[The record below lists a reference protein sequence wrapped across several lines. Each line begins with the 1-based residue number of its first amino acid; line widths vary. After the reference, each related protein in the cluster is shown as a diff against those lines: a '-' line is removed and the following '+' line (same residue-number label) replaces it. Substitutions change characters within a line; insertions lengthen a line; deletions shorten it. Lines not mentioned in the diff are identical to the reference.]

1 METYTKLAS
10 TDADAQKVTVQNNS
24 IPKSEYSAS
33 KIKKL
38 LVPMSLVTRL
48 VSKLDAFLPYF
59 LMQSKYRVHALQAKN
74 I

>member
-33 KIKKL
+33 KIKNELGHKTGFQ
-38 LVPMSLVTRL
+38 TRC
-48 VSKLDAFLPYF
+48 FPTILPYAVKVSSAC
-59 LMQSKYRVHALQAKN
+59 LAS
-74 I
+74 